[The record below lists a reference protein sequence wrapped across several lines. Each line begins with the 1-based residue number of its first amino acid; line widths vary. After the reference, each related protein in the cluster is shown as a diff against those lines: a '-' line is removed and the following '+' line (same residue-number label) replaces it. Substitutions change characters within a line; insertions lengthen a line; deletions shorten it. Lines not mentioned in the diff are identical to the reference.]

1 LSKKRMQGLAIL
13 LLLVASIGSGIP
25 LSFSQRP
32 LSYTVDV
39 SISNQRITKP
49 WDSRANVTFTISG
62 LGDFRNGT
70 VKVHSDAPELL
81 VNTFYLQGFYV
92 GTNEVVYQWLDEY
105 PRVDSEEKAATAQ
118 YTFRGINCEWL
129 NDYDICSHYSTY
141 TSKIRIIGSMIL
153 DLSAINPG
161 SYHVEVAFIVYAA
174 GTDHKFDNSV
184 SYEVLDSWQTYL
196 WVPFAILGA
205 ILIIGVAVLM
215 SRRLRRSLATASI
228 VFVIAAILTIAHL
241 RLRTRALFR
250 T

>member
-1 LSKKRMQGLAIL
+1 MEHRPKEVPSEPYFSKRRVRGLAIL
-13 LLLVASIGSGIP
+13 LLLVASIESRIP

-70 VKVHSDAPELL
+70 VQVHSDAADLL
-81 VNTFYLQGFYV
+81 LSTFYLKGFYV

-105 PRVDSEEKAATAQ
+105 PRTDSEEKAAAAQ

-141 TSKIRIIGSMIL
+141 TSAIKIVGNLIL
-153 DLSAINPG
+153 DLSAVNPG
-161 SYHVEVAFIVYAA
+161 SYRLEVAFIAYTA
-174 GTDHKFDNSV
+174 GTDRKFDNSV
-184 SYEVLDSWQTYL
+184 SYEVLDSWPTYL
-196 WVPFAILGA
+196 WLPFTILAAIL
-205 ILIIGVAVLM
+205 LIAVAVLM
-215 SRRLRRSLATASI
+215 SRRLRRSLVSA
-228 VFVIAAILTIAHL
+228 
-241 RLRTRALFR
+241 
-250 T
+250 